1 MSSRH
6 NTVCGLDCN
15 ENQGHDRC
23 AQCPGRRQFAL
34 PRSLQPFS
42 TRTLLILLVVMLVVY
57 QLVCTY
63 QKRGL

>member
-1 MSSRH
+1 MSAPCHGKSRTCSYH
-6 NTVCGLDCN
+6 QDRGLCGRCP
-15 ENQGHDRC
+15 NQ
-23 AQCPGRRQFAL
+23 PQFDL

-63 QKRGL
+63 QERGL